1 MRYEDSCVS
10 EEINRYSEEH
20 SSDEHPI
27 LQELTRQT
35 HLRMINPRMISG
47 KQQGLLLQILCKL
60 KRPKNILEIGTF
72 TAYSTIA
79 MALAIDDDAKITT
92 IERNE
97 EYEIIIDEFVE
108 KSGQSHKIDLI
119 IGDALEVIPKLDKKW
134 DLVFI
139 DGDKRE
145 YERYFDLIID
155 KVSPSGLI
163 IADNVLWSGKVL
175 IESEV
180 EKDEQT
186 AAVDAFNKKV
196 SQDKRVD
203 SLLLPFRD
211 GLMIL
216 VKR

>member
-27 LQELTRQT
+27 LQEITRQT

-47 KQQGLLLQILCKL
+47 KQQGLLLQMLCKL
-60 KRPKNILEIGTF
+60 KRPQNILEIGTF

-79 MALAIDDDAKITT
+79 MALALDDDAKITT
-92 IERNE
+92 IERNDE
-97 EYEIIIDEFVE
+97 NEDIILEFVE
-108 KSGQSHKIDLI
+108 KAGQSHKIDLI
-119 IGDALEVIPKLDKKW
+119 IGDALEVIPQLDIKW

-145 YERYFDLIID
+145 YNQYFDLIID

-196 SQDKRVD
+196 SQDNRVD

-216 VKR
+216 VKK